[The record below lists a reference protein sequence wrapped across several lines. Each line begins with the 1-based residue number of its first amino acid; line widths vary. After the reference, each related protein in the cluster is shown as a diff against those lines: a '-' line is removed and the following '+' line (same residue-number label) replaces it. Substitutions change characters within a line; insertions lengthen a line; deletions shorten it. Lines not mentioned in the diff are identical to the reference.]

1 MTPIAFVAETK
12 KKVCRI
18 MRFVA
23 AALFLPLGSA
33 SAGHFHRGVTNSLS
47 YRKKA
52 RALGES
58 PDEEA
63 VAVDNLHKAKKKLA
77 SAKATLDAAKAE
89 VYAEG
94 GEIDEDGNVVV
105 KEEGNEETVSLRG
118 SLPKTA
124 GASPTPEVAGDAA
137 RTRTKDESYG
147 EELGGE
153 GQKLTREF
161 DDINKAIDEMDQDI
175 HNGDYAAAKQN
186 EEILKGLGTVAEE
199 TEKNVTLIEE
209 EKLEKL
215 DSNLSSHEEGLFD
228 ERVKA
233 DESAIQQ
240 EGELLTQDISEMD
253 QSFGALEKAEAS
265 GNDTKVKQL
274 EGDIA
279 NEEGKVVVLE
289 TDIASKE
296 VEETELEQQEAAELD
311 EEDDFSGSKDD
322 EKSVSEEEDDKIK
335 AKMREE
341 DNLITDQEIVLDA
354 EVHESGNRIK
364 ALRDADRA
372 GNYTKAQEIKSKMAQ
387 EETQELGVKAKIE
400 SEQADELKLAND
412 KTKVGLLEAK
422 KYADDEEIDDQEIVL
437 TAEMKKT
444 EEVMKTL
451 QQAKKAGEKARA
463 KELED
468 EVAMEESQELVV
480 ESKIES
486 EEADELELEEEEEE
500 LENGNYPSGDEED
513 TSERV

>member
-1 MTPIAFVAETK
+1 MGSLVMSQFV
-12 KKVCRI
+12 

-23 AALFLPLGSA
+23 AALFLPVGSA
-33 SAGHFHRGVTNSLS
+33 SAGHFHKGVAKSLS

-105 KEEGNEETVSLRG
+105 KQEGNEETVSLRG

-124 GASPTPEVAGDAA
+124 GASPTPVTGDAA
-137 RTRTKDESYG
+137 GTRTKDESYG

-153 GQKLTREF
+153 GQKRTREF
-161 DDINKAIDEMDQDI
+161 DDINKAINEMDQDI
-175 HNGDYAAAKQN
+175 HKGDYPAAKQN
-186 EEILKGLGTVAEE
+186 EEILEGLGTVAEE

-215 DSNLSSHEEGLFD
+215 DSNLSSDEEDLFD

-240 EGELLTQDISEMD
+240 EGELLTQDISDMD

-265 GNDTKVKQL
+265 GNDTEVKQL

-279 NEEGKVVVLE
+279 NEEAKVVVLE

-296 VEETELEQQEAAELD
+296 VDETELEQQEAAELD

-335 AKMREE
+335 AKMRGE

-364 ALRDADRA
+364 ATSGRGQSWKLYKSSGNKVKNGPGGDTRA
-372 GNYTKAQEIKSKMAQ
+372 RS
-387 EETQELGVKAKIE
+387 E
-400 SEQADELKLAND
+400 S
-412 KTKVGLLEAK
+412 
-422 KYADDEEIDDQEIVL
+422 
-437 TAEMKKT
+437 
-444 EEVMKTL
+444 
-451 QQAKKAGEKARA
+451 
-463 KELED
+463 
-468 EVAMEESQELVV
+468 
-480 ESKIES
+480 
-486 EEADELELEEEEEE
+486 
-500 LENGNYPSGDEED
+500 
-513 TSERV
+513 